1 MPTTKGFCQTSFV
14 SLKIAHLKARYGK
27 ITKEA
32 RKSSNCKAYDSS
44 RKGEIM
50 PNLEKKKMTIYV
62 SEKTANSIE
71 RYYKDD
77 GSTTRT
83 DFIENAINY
92 YIAEM
97 FIRNTQFLDSRL
109 QKAVRDG
116 IKGFE
121 NRASSLMFKL
131 AVEVAMIENIIA
143 TENEMDD
150 YEITRLRGECV
161 DEVKRLEGRF
171 SFEDAVKWQRR

>member
-1 MPTTKGFCQTSFV
+1 MP
-14 SLKIAHLKARYGK
+14 I
-27 ITKEA
+27 
-32 RKSSNCKAYDSS
+32 
-44 RKGEIM
+44 
-50 PNLEKKKMTIYV
+50 LEKKKMTIYV

-92 YIAEM
+92 YITEM
-97 FIRNTQFLDSRL
+97 FIKNTQCLDSRL
-109 QKAVRDG
+109 RNAVRDG
-116 IKGFE
+116 IRSFE

-131 AVEVAMIENIIA
+131 AVEVAMIENMIA
-143 TENEMDD
+143 KENEMDD

-161 DEVKRLEGRF
+161 DEVKRLDGRF